1 MTPDNKNGRAG
12 IETEPLVAQLR
23 EHALGNI
30 ELGPAQV
37 RSLEIL
43 LRKVL
48 PDLAAVKAAD
58 VYDRENDPLKD
69 FL

>member
-1 MTPDNKNGRAG
+1 MTPDNKDGRAG
-12 IETEPLVAQLR
+12 IETEALVAQLR

-30 ELGPAQV
+30 ELSAAQV